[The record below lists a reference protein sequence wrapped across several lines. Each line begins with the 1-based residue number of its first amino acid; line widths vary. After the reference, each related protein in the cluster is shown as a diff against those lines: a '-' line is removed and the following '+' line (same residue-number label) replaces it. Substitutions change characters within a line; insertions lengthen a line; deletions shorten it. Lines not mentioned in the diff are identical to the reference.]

1 MKNLFLKSIFP
12 VFIIVLATSCINTE
26 TKRRLNDIESYIMER
41 PDSALAVLD
50 TMDRSLLKS
59 ERLRAHHA
67 LLHAMALDKNFI
79 DVDDDS
85 LASVAVEYYSKKGP
99 DKYYARSLYYL
110 GLSYYYAQ
118 DYKKAILEF
127 TKAEKVAER
136 CDSLYWG
143 FVKMAQADTYSKT
156 YNEVEEFQCLEQAH
170 KIYSE
175 LSVPYYNNVSKLRLA
190 EVYFNLGYKEKADSL
205 LSILTSDV
213 NLSNN
218 IRLSAIADRAFIL
231 TTRSVPNNN
240 EAVELYEYILRSN
253 ETSFLTAKDY
263 WAYANALNII
273 NQKEESQCLVDQL
286 SVIDSSA
293 TSYYWRYRIEK
304 HNGNIATALLF
315 LEKFTT
321 SNNEEVTESL
331 KQSLAL
337 SQRDY
342 YESLFEVAE
351 YKAKNRMLFIISI
364 VIASFLII
372 GMTLWYISGYI
383 RIQNLKQVHMM
394 EYVEEIRHQ
403 MSQFEKEEYPD
414 LKRKYITL
422 YRSRFEAI
430 GTLCEEYLKNKDRN
444 DVEKVMYQKVMLMI
458 DDIRND
464 KARRLKF
471 ESLLDSELDDIMT
484 HFRNEMPKSKEWEV
498 TMFSYLVAGFDSTT
512 ISRLLDMPLNNVYA
526 YKRRLR
532 LKIEEKNPEHASQF
546 LEMIS

>member
-1 MKNLFLKSIFP
+1 
-12 VFIIVLATSCINTE
+12 
-26 TKRRLNDIESYIMER
+26 MER
-41 PDSALAVLD
+41 PDSALTVLD

-118 DYKKAILEF
+118 YYKKAILEF
-127 TKAEKVAER
+127 TKAEDVAER
-136 CDSLYWG
+136 SDSLYWG

-156 YNEVEEFQCLEQAH
+156 YNEIEEFQCLDQAH

-273 NQKEESQCLVDQL
+273 NQKEDSQCLVDQL

-364 VIASFLII
+364 IIASFLII

-383 RIQNLKQVHMM
+383 RIQNMKQVHMM

-430 GTLCEEYLKNKDRN
+430 GTLCEEYLKNKNRN
-444 DVEKVMYQKVMLMI
+444 DVEKIMYQKVMLMI

-498 TMFSYLVAGFDSTT
+498 TMFGYLVAGFDSTT

>member
-1 MKNLFLKSIFP
+1 MKRTLLFILLS
-12 VFIIVLATSCINTE
+12 VFLFGGCTSSHVH
-26 TKRRLNDIESYIMER
+26 KALNDVESYIMER

-85 LASVAVEYYSKKGP
+85 LASVAVGYYSKKGP